1 MSKCCNFLYRYFHSF
16 TFVLFVGFFISGFLF
31 NQDVV
36 AQNLTQTIQGKV
48 FDNFTETPLPGV
60 NIIVTKDS
68 ILLGTS
74 TNADGEFSIKN
85 VPIGKYT
92 IQASFIGYKDFIQ
105 DNLNLSSGR
114 AINIDI
120 NLNVMAQSLDE
131 VSVSAWGRKND
142 PRNNMAVIGARSFTL
157 EETNRYAG
165 AYGDPARMAMNYA
178 GVLPVRDNR
187 NDIIIR
193 GNSAAGLQWRIEDI
207 EIPNPNH
214 FGASGTTGGPITIIN
229 TNLLAKSDFF
239 NGAFPAEY
247 GNALAGVFDL
257 KMKSANTQKHE
268 KWFQMGW
275 NGLEFG
281 AEGPLRKDKKA
292 SYMFSYRHGIPDI
305 LYHLGIEMKDRIAY
319 KDLSFKLNFPN
330 TKTGNWSI
338 IGMGGNSQIILDE
351 QEYSEDERTFD
362 TYGEKLD
369 NFTSMGVVG
378 ITNRIYPSKKTKI
391 TNTLVATG
399 NTVKNSIDTFS
410 DQDQSLFLWAV
421 EDTKEIKFSASTKLN
436 YKLSPKNSLNAGIIY
451 DHYLLSF
458 NDVEYLAG
466 EYVNYT
472 DTTNTSA
479 SMLRAFIGYKQ
490 QLSSRFETSLGL
502 HAQYYFFN
510 NSKSIEPR
518 VGIKFTINEQHDIAY
533 GFGLHSQTQPK
544 VLYYVRTERNNGQ
557 VDYTNKDLDFT
568 KSIHNT
574 LGYNFLINKNLR
586 LKIEAYYQY
595 LFDVPVRIPQPEYS
609 SINFGTEYY
618 IERKDSLQNEG
629 TGQNYGIEFTL
640 ERYLYRN
647 FYYLITA
654 SFFESNYTS
663 TDNIKRSTAY
673 NGKYALN
680 ALGGYELTFPKKYV
694 SLIFGINLTYAGGSP
709 YVPFDPKKTVATGRA
724 QYDWDNA
731 YKVNR
736 DDYKRISLRLG
747 VRRNFKKASMETTFD
762 FQYRSDYTSIY
773 QERIDVTTG
782 EIIDTKNMGFYP
794 MINMRIS
801 F

>member
-1 MSKCCNFLYRYFHSF
+1 MNKCCILLYRDCHPLSLVLGICIVFIS
-16 TFVLFVGFFISGFLF
+16 VLFVE
-31 NQDVV
+31 DVA

-48 FDNFTETPLPGV
+48 FDNFTETPLPRV
-60 NIIVTKDS
+60 NIIVIKDS
-68 ILLGTS
+68 ILMGTS
-74 TNADGEFSIKN
+74 TNSDGEFLIKN
-85 VPIGKYT
+85 LPIGKYT
-92 IQASFIGYKDFIQ
+92 IKASFIGYENFIK
-105 DNLNLSSGR
+105 DNLNLGSGR

-131 VSVSAWGRKND
+131 ISVSGWGRKND

-193 GNSAAGLQWRIEDI
+193 GNSATGLQWRIEDI

-257 KMKSANTQKHE
+257 KMKSANMQKHE
-268 KWFQMGW
+268 KWIQMGW

-281 AEGPLRKDKKA
+281 AEGPFRKNKKA
-292 SYMFSYRHGIPDI
+292 TYMFSYRHAITDI
-305 LYHLGIEMKDRIAY
+305 IYQLGVKMKDQIAY
-319 KDLSFKLNFPN
+319 KDLSFKFNFPN

-338 IGMGGNSQIILDE
+338 IGMGGNSQIIIDELDYPE
-351 QEYSEDERTFD
+351 NERTFD

-369 NFTSMGVVG
+369 NYTSMGVVG
-378 ITNRIYPSKKTKI
+378 ITNRVYPSKKMKI
-391 TNTLVATG
+391 TNALVVTG
-399 NTVKNSIDTFS
+399 NTVKNRIDTFDVE
-410 DQDQSLFLWAV
+410 DQFLFLWAI

-436 YKLSPKNSLNAGIIY
+436 YKITPTISLNSGITY
-451 DHYLLSF
+451 DYYLLSF
-458 NDVEYLAG
+458 NDVQYFTG
-466 EYVNYT
+466 QYVHYT
-472 DTTNTSA
+472 DTANASA
-479 SMLRAFIGYKQ
+479 SMLRAYVGSKQ
-490 QLSSRFETSLGL
+490 QLNPRLETYLGL
-502 HAQYYFFN
+502 HTQFYFFN

-518 VGIKFTINEQHDIAY
+518 AGIKFTINEQNDIAY
-533 GFGLHSQTQPK
+533 GFGLHSQLQPK
-544 VLYYVRTERNNGQ
+544 VLYFVRTEQSTGQ
-557 VDYTNKDLDFT
+557 MEYTNKDLDFT

-586 LKIEAYYQY
+586 LKVEAYYQY
-595 LFDVPVRIPQPEYS
+595 LFDVPIRIPQPEYS

-618 IERKDSLQNEG
+618 VERKDSLKNEG

-647 FYYLITA
+647 FFYLITA
-654 SFFESNYTS
+654 SLFESNYTS
-663 TDNIKRSTAY
+663 TDNIKRNTAY
-673 NGKYALN
+673 NGQYALN

-694 SLIFGINLTYAGGSP
+694 SLIFGINFTYAGGGP
-709 YVPFDPKKTVATGRA
+709 YVPFDPVKTVETGRA

-736 DDYKRISLRLG
+736 EDYKRVSLRLG

-762 FQYRSDYTSIY
+762 FQYRSGYTSIY
-773 QERIDVTTG
+773 QERIDVKTG
-782 EIIDTKNMGFYP
+782 EIIDTNNMGFYP